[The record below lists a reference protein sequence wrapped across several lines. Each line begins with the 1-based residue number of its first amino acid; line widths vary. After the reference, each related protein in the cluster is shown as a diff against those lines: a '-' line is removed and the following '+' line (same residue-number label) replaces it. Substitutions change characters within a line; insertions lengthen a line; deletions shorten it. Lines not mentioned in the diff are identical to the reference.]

1 MRTLMSDLRFK
12 FNFSKFLFLFLF
24 FFSSIDAKENSIF
37 NLPEIF
43 VTNTR
48 TNVGLAGSST
58 KIYSQDYIS
67 DSTATNLAE
76 LMGNIAG
83 IQYRDLFG
91 GAGQI
96 NATIDMRGFGATGK
110 ANTLIMINGRK
121 LNDLDMGGLSWDLI
135 PAETIEKIEVIPGN
149 AGFVLYGDGAV
160 GGVINIITTNALSEI
175 KNNFTSTYGSHDHFQ
190 ENITFHKRFGNLG
203 FIINGDVL
211 DNNNYRRNNKHEQYT
226 LNSEMRYKLSQG
238 ELYLY
243 SNFNRDYHGLPGERI
258 TRALEGRNEYKTDR
272 LSAETPSDWAKEN
285 NIALTL
291 GGIFNFNKSFGTV
304 IDSHYTVKDQDAY
317 YAGSSNH
324 ITDTVL
330 RHYSITP
337 RFTYDYQ
344 LNNMPSKNIFGIDVN
359 YADYSSDRKASVH
372 VTNPKQRHK
381 SNQLSIGLYS
391 QNSTNLSDNLNLSA
405 GLRIQRILF
414 HGGTVL
420 YKDAEGDADA
430 ADNDTISQ
438 SDNRLGANIGVEYFL
453 QPNFSIFGRTARS
466 FRIANIDE
474 RIGADGTSMA
484 LKPQTSYDFEIG
496 TLLEHNK
503 FSIQSSIYLM
513 FLRNEIYYNSSNSK
527 NLNLGRTKRYGIE
540 NTITYNLTDS
550 LSMDTNVSLLKSY
563 FQDNVNIAGPYDTT
577 DEDIPLVAN
586 ITANSN
592 LYFKNIFNK
601 KIDFTTT
608 ARFVGKKNKDNDQN
622 NIETAIS
629 SYYLLDLKLSGDFFS
644 FNWDLKANNILG
656 NEYHTY
662 GVSSAFCQQ
671 TYPSYCKRESVYPMP
686 EQTFTFSLSYDF

>member
-1 MRTLMSDLRFK
+1 MIDLK
-12 FNFSKFLFLFLF
+12 LIFNFSKPFFIFLF
-24 FFSSIDAKENSIF
+24 FSLSINAKENSIF
-37 NLPEIF
+37 NLSEIF

-48 TNVGLAGSST
+48 TNIGLPGSST
-58 KIYSQDYIS
+58 KVYSQNFIS
-67 DSTATNLAE
+67 NSTATNLAE

-91 GAGQI
+91 GPGQI
-96 NATIDMRGFGATGK
+96 NATIDMRGSGAAGK
-110 ANTLIMINGRK
+110 SNTLIMINGRK
-121 LNDLDMGGLSWDLI
+121 LNDLDMGGMSWDLI
-135 PAETIEKIEVIPGN
+135 PTETIESIEVIPGN
-149 AGFVLYGDGAV
+149 AGSVLYGDGAV
-160 GGVINIITTNALSEI
+160 GGVINIITKNALSKI
-175 KNNFTSTYGSHDHFQ
+175 NNNFTTTYGSHDHFQ

-203 FIINGDVL
+203 FVINGDVL

-258 TRALEGRNEYKTDR
+258 TRALEGRNEYKADR
-272 LSAETPSDWAKEN
+272 LSAETPADWAKEN
-285 NIALTL
+285 NIALTF
-291 GGIFNFNKSFGTV
+291 GGIFNFNKNFGTV
-304 IDSHYTVKDQDAY
+304 IDTHYTVKDQDSY
-317 YAGSSNH
+317 FDDSSNH
-324 ITDTVL
+324 IVDTVL

-337 RFTYDYQ
+337 RFTYVYL
-344 LNNMPSKNIFGIDVN
+344 LNNKPSKNIFGVDLN

-372 VTNPKQRHK
+372 ITNPKQRHK

-391 QNSTNLSDNLNLSA
+391 QNSTNLSDKLNLST

-420 YKDAEGDADA
+420 YKDAEGDANA
-430 ADNDTISQ
+430 ADNDTISKN
-438 SDNRLGANIGVEYFL
+438 DNRLGANIGVEYFL
-453 QPNFSIFGRTARS
+453 QPNLSIFGRTARS

-484 LKPQTSYDFEIG
+484 LKPQISYDFEIG
-496 TLLEHNK
+496 ALLENNK
-503 FSIQSSIYLM
+503 ISIQSSVYLM
-513 FLRNEIYYNSSNSK
+513 FLRNEIYFNSSNSK

-563 FQDNVNIAGPYDTT
+563 FQDNVNSAGSYDTT

-586 ITANSN
+586 FTANSS
-592 LYFKNIFNK
+592 LYFKNLFNEG
-601 KIDFTTT
+601 INFTTT
-608 ARFVGKKNKDNDQN
+608 AKFVGKKNKDNDQN

-629 SYYLLDLKLSGDFFS
+629 SYYLLDLKLSGDFLS

-671 TYPSYCKRESVYPMP
+671 DFPSFCKRESYYPMP
-686 EQTFTFSLSYDF
+686 EQTFTFSLSRNF